1 MKNYYTI
8 LLLLS
13 VLLGA
18 CGGGNSQKD
27 TPEETPEETPKEMTL
42 EDDSSLILGKE
53 LIEKSDC
60 SGCHKQQDKLVGPS
74 YKEISLKYQ
83 NESDASSMLV
93 EKIIT
98 GGKGTWGEI
107 PMTAHP
113 QISQAD
119 AEEMVKYILSVKNI
133 Q

>member
-8 LLLLS
+8 ILLLC
-13 VLLGA
+13 LLIVA
-18 CGGGNSQKD
+18 CGKGNTQENI
-27 TPEETPEETPKEMTL
+27 PEETQNKMNLKDE
-42 EDDSSLILGKE
+42 SSSMLGKE

-83 NESDASSMLV
+83 NQTDASSMLV

>member
-1 MKNYYTI
+1 MKKYFTI
-8 LLLLS
+8 LSLLIILLS
-13 VLLGA
+13 S
-18 CGGGNSQKD
+18 CEGGNKKKD
-27 TPEETPEETPKEMTL
+27 TQENIQNEM
-42 EDDSSLILGKE
+42 SLKDESPLMLGKE

-83 NESDASSMLV
+83 NQTDASSILV

-98 GGKGTWGEI
+98 GGKGNWGEI

>member
-1 MKNYYTI
+1 MKNYCTI

-13 VLLGA
+13 TLLGA
-18 CGGGNSQKD
+18 CGGGSTKKD
-27 TPEETPEETPKEMTL
+27 TPEETPNEMIL
-42 EDDSSLILGKE
+42 KDESSSMLGKE

-83 NESDASSMLV
+83 NQTDASSMLV